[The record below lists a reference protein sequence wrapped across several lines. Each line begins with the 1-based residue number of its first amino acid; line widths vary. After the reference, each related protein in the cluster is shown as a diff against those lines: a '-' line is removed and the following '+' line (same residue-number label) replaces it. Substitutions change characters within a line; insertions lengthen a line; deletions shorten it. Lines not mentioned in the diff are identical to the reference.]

1 MTNPS
6 CEINTPVFSVAI
18 FKKQLPECCTPFDL
32 VMALQDQ
39 YLEELIDMVQPINGL
54 YRIDFLK
61 KEPQLH
67 ILAKGLSLLKLTIP
81 VTLWREGMD
90 SPQVRLVLGPVPKDI
105 PDIALTEALEK
116 LGLFPSS
123 GVDHEYW
130 KDKNSGK
137 STTIKTGK
145 RIVFIKKDKSD
156 VPDKL
161 FIGEMEVPIWFWGKG
176 KGKGNIF
183 GSVTSRSAPPSLIEK
198 NGANTKTSASSPPQ
212 DDDDVID
219 PTPPL
224 APVFHK
230 PNPLPIDQVKPRGR
244 SRTRSSS
251 TTKRRLSSQNRMD
264 SPSKAPSLGKNSQ
277 PYESPINPQ
286 TPLFPEEASG
296 GDKSA

>member
-6 CEINTPVFSVAI
+6 IEMNTPVFSVAI

-67 ILAKGLSLLKLTIP
+67 ILAKGLSLFKLTIP

-116 LGLFPSS
+116 LGLFPLS
-123 GVDHEYW
+123 GVDYEYW

-137 STTIKTGK
+137 STKIKKLEK
-145 RIVFIKKDKSD
+145 RNVFIKKTNQMYRISC
-156 VPDKL
+156 
-161 FIGEMEVPIWFWGKG
+161 
-176 KGKGNIF
+176 
-183 GSVTSRSAPPSLIEK
+183 S
-198 NGANTKTSASSPPQ
+198 
-212 DDDDVID
+212 
-219 PTPPL
+219 
-224 APVFHK
+224 
-230 PNPLPIDQVKPRGR
+230 
-244 SRTRSSS
+244 
-251 TTKRRLSSQNRMD
+251 
-264 SPSKAPSLGKNSQ
+264 
-277 PYESPINPQ
+277 
-286 TPLFPEEASG
+286 
-296 GDKSA
+296 